1 MQSICIVLERYSNK
15 GVAAVRLFSNSHTNL
30 VRVITLLLSHANT
43 IHRFSFLGKT
53 MGPEGV
59 GKKNFE
65 IWTQ

>member
-1 MQSICIVLERYSNK
+1 
-15 GVAAVRLFSNSHTNL
+15 VAALRFFSYSHTNL

-59 GKKNFE
+59 GRKTF
-65 IWTQ
+65 TMHV